1 MKIETAADLETA
13 KNMSFA
19 PDQKRE
25 LEIGC
30 EIWHISGEGWTGS
43 MCRWPGGRGA
53 FMAGGDSC
61 WGEWDGGSL
70 LLDDTDQD
78 GRTITVDEDG
88 EESVY
93 EG

>member
-1 MKIETAADLETA
+1 MKIETEQDLAAA

-19 PDQKRE
+19 CDQLAE

-30 EIWHISGEGWTGS
+30 EIWHISGEGWSGS

-78 GRTITVDEDG
+78 GRMITVDEDG
-88 EESVY
+88 EESI
-93 EG
+93 GK

>member
-1 MKIETAADLETA
+1 MKIETEQDLATA
-13 KNMSFA
+13 KKISFA
-19 PDQKRE
+19 PDQLAE

-30 EIWHISGEGWTGS
+30 EIWHISGEGWSGS

-78 GRTITVDEDG
+78 GKMITVDEDG
-88 EESVY
+88 EESIG
-93 EG
+93 E

>member
-1 MKIETAADLETA
+1 MKIETAEDLATA

-19 PDQKRE
+19 PDQLRE

-30 EIWHISGEGWTGS
+30 EIWHISGEGWSGS

-53 FMAGGDSC
+53 FMSGSDSC

-78 GRTITVDEDG
+78 GKMITVDEDG
-88 EESVY
+88 EESIG
-93 EG
+93 E